1 MRKHPA
7 RLQKAG
13 ISPGRYEEL
22 KSICRQYREY
32 EAALRRAR
40 AGIVD
45 RPERKSGAWHRPDP
59 TGSAAQAL
67 ADHPYAR
74 RVKLIEQSA
83 AAVAEPV
90 IARAILRSVSE
101 GVSFEVLAPPI
112 GNRQF
117 YILRQL
123 FFIEL
128 DRRLWET

>member
-1 MRKHPA
+1 MRRHPA

-13 ISPGRYEEL
+13 ISPGRYDEL

-45 RPERKSGAWHRPDP
+45 RPEPRNATWRRPDP

-74 RVKLIEQSA
+74 RVKQIEESA
-83 AAVAEPV
+83 ASVAEPV
-90 IARAILRSVSE
+90 TAKAILRSVSE
-101 GVSFEVLAPPI
+101 GTGYNPLTTPVGE
-112 GNRQF
+112 RQF
-117 YILRQL
+117 YVLRLL

-128 DRRLWET
+128 DRRLWEN

>member
-1 MRKHPA
+1 MRRHPA
-7 RLQKAG
+7 RLAKAG

-40 AGIVD
+40 MGIVD
-45 RPERKSGAWHRPDP
+45 RQERRSGAWHRPDP

-74 RVKLIEQSA
+74 RVKIIEQSA
-83 AAVAEPV
+83 ASVAEPV
-90 IARAILRSVSE
+90 IARAILRSVTE
-101 GVSFEVLAPPI
+101 GMSFEVLRPPI
-112 GNRQF
+112 GDKQF

-128 DRRLWET
+128 DRRMWEG